1 MDNLFKT
8 FDVGIRFDLK
18 GSSQG
23 RTRLKAGQTL
33 TGNRD
38 ITVSLKDND
47 FRIHMQRIQFK
58 ECLKPNMPDLNKVL
72 F

>member
-47 FRIHMQRIQFK
+47 FRIHMQRI
-58 ECLKPNMPDLNKVL
+58 
-72 F
+72 